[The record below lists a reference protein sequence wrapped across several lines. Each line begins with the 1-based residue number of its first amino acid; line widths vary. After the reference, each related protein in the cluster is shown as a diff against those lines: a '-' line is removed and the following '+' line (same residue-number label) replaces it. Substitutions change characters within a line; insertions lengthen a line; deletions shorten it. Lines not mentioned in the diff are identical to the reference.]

1 MILVNLRYYILFS
14 ICLFLF
20 SCSDNGD
27 APIYGCIDP
36 NSENYCDYCN
46 VDDGSCDCGIDGI
59 PEYTFELIVN
69 TFSAYECSG
78 CHFVSN
84 GLHESTNFN
93 LEDYASVKSRV
104 NGCASFETS
113 YLLEKITTGNMASY
127 ADAALIEMIEIWI
140 SEGAPE

>member
-1 MILVNLRYYILFS
+1 MMLASIRYYILFS

-27 APIYGCIDP
+27 TPIYGCIDP

-46 VDDGSCDCGIDGI
+46 VDDGSCDCGIDVYT
-59 PEYTFELIVN
+59 YTFDDIVN
-69 TFSAYECSG
+69 ALSGYECSN
-78 CHFVSN
+78 CHFASN
-84 GLHESTNFN
+84 GLNSGTNFN
-93 LEDYASVKSRV
+93 IEDYASVKSRI

-127 ADAALIEMIEIWI
+127 ADDALIEILEIWI
-140 SEGAPE
+140 SQGAPE